1 MKYAV
6 DRSLDGKKYETADIG
21 ESLARVL
28 RYWTVRGKFDSVHP
42 ELEKIGVQRIE
53 ITATGLKFVGD
64 IASNLVKLSGLE
76 WRATERDVRLFLG
89 DCGVQAVVMMLTA
102 GGKPSGDAVVKLHT
116 EEDVTRALGHNRQ
129 MLGERFVIVQ
139 EVEGPDNDQV
149 DTAHA
154 SSSSGN

>member
-21 ESLARVL
+21 ESMARVMK
-28 RYWTVRGKFDSVHP
+28 YWTVRGKFESVHP
-42 ELEKIGVQRIE
+42 ELEKIGVKRIK

-64 IASNLVKLSGLE
+64 IARHLVKLSGLV
-76 WRATERDVRLFLG
+76 WRATERDVRRFLG
-89 DCGVQAVVMMLTA
+89 DCGVQAVVMTVTA

-129 MLGERFVIVQ
+129 RLGERFVIVQ
-139 EVEGPDNDQV
+139 EVKGPDDSQEE
-149 DTAHA
+149 TSHA
-154 SSSSGN
+154 D

>member
-28 RYWTVRGKFDSVHP
+28 KYWTVRGKFDSVHP
-42 ELEKIGVQRIE
+42 ELEKIGVKRIK

-64 IASNLVKLSGLE
+64 IARHLVKLSGLV
-76 WRATERDVRLFLG
+76 WRATERDVRRFLG

-102 GGKPSGDAVVKLHT
+102 AGKPSGDAVVKLHT

-139 EVEGPDNDQV
+139 EVKGPDNGQEE
-149 DTAHA
+149 TAHA
-154 SSSSGN
+154 D

>member
-21 ESLARVL
+21 ESMARVMK
-28 RYWTVRGKFDSVHP
+28 YWTVRGKFESVHP
-42 ELEKIGVQRIE
+42 ELEKIGVKRIK

-64 IASNLVKLSGLE
+64 IARHLVKLSGLV
-76 WRATERDVRLFLG
+76 WRATERDVRRFLG
-89 DCGVQAVVMMLTA
+89 DCGVQAVVMTVTA

-129 MLGERFVIVQ
+129 RLGERFVIVQ
-139 EVEGPDNDQV
+139 EVKGPDNGQEE
-149 DTAHA
+149 TAHA
-154 SSSSGN
+154 D

>member
-21 ESLARVL
+21 ESLARVMK
-28 RYWTVRGKFDSVHP
+28 YWTVRGKFTGVDP
-42 ELEKIGVQRIE
+42 ALQKIGVQRIE
-53 ITATGLKFVGD
+53 ITANGLKFVGD
-64 IASNLVKLSGLE
+64 IASNLVKLSGLV
-76 WRATERDVRLFLG
+76 WRATERDVRRFLG
-89 DCGVQAVVMMLTA
+89 DCGVQAVVMTVTA

-129 MLGERFVIVQ
+129 RLGERFVLVQ
-139 EVEGPDNDQV
+139 EVKGPDNDKV